1 MEHTLKSER
10 MMVIESSK
18 IVSDETEQVKV
29 KNI

>member
-10 MMVIESSK
+10 MMVIESLK

>member
-1 MEHTLKSER
+1 MEQTLKGER
-10 MMVIESSK
+10 IMVIESSE

>member
-1 MEHTLKSER
+1 MEPTLKSER
-10 MMVIESSK
+10 IMVIESSK

>member
-1 MEHTLKSER
+1 MEQTLKSER
-10 MMVIESSK
+10 IMVIESSE

>member
-1 MEHTLKSER
+1 MEHTLKSKR

>member
-1 MEHTLKSER
+1 MEHALKSER